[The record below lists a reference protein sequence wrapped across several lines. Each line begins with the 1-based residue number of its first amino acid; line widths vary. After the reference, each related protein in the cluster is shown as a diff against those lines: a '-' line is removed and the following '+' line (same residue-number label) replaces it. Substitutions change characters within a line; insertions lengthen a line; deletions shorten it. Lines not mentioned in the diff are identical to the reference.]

1 MGRRT
6 ARIVNGLSIGYED
19 RERETVVFMFDEA
32 LKLRDAGELVA
43 ARHMLASL
51 IEQLRPEDTG
61 LLSHAHMQLGY
72 IFKLL
77 GDHVER
83 EAHFRAA
90 TIVAPKREL
99 ASLGLFHALFDQGR
113 RTEAFQEMVR
123 LCGLRFSQLY
133 SELLGP
139 RYGRSFNAE
148 QQELVA
154 EGRRLLAR
162 YRRN

>member
-1 MGRRT
+1 MNENEKR
-6 ARIVNGLSIGYED
+6 LSYL
-19 RERETVVFMFDEA
+19 FDDA
-32 LKLRDAGELVA
+32 MKLRNAGDLVA
-43 ARHMLASL
+43 ARHVLASL

-72 IFKLL
+72 VFSLL
-77 GDHVER
+77 GDQRER

-90 TIVAPKREL
+90 TVVAPKREL

-113 RTEAFQEMVR
+113 ITEALQEMVR
-123 LCGLRFSQLY
+123 LLRLRFSQMY
-133 SELLGP
+133 SELLSP